1 MGTTD
6 SAEHLIRALA
16 TRHRVLMLGGM
27 AVISY
32 GLDRKTK
39 DVDVWLEPM
48 ADAGTWASALVAI
61 TGAIPSARLWSLAQR
76 KYLTAEE
83 VADEIAD
90 FGVLR
95 VSGLDRDV
103 DIFRMPNEME
113 IEDFEPVWSRA
124 TELPDGIRLPHELDL
139 YMTKANTGR
148 EHDLQDQLFLERR
161 VKDRFRERLPVC
173 DLEEARALLTRFADP
188 EVLGFAL
195 RNSHADVRNH
205 ALGMLREF
213 EADGDPFSRDLL
225 ATWNEPA

>member
-6 SAEHLIRALA
+6 SAELLISALA
-16 TRHRVLMLGGM
+16 TQHRVLMLGGM

-48 ADAGTWASALVAI
+48 ADAEAWASVLVAI
-61 TGAIPSARLWSLAQR
+61 TGGMSSARLWSLAQR
-76 KYLTAEE
+76 RYLMAEE

-103 DIFRMPNEME
+103 DIFRKPNELE
-113 IEDFEPVWSRA
+113 IEDFDLVWNRA
-124 TELPDGIRLPHELDL
+124 SELPGGIRLPHELDL

-161 VKDRFRERLPVC
+161 VKDRFRERLPMC
-173 DLEEARALLTRFADP
+173 DFEEALALLNRFADP
-188 EVLGFAL
+188 EVLSFAL
-195 RNSHADVRNH
+195 RNSRADVRDL

-213 EADGDPFSRDLL
+213 EADGDPFSRDIL
-225 ATWNEPA
+225 ANWNEPA